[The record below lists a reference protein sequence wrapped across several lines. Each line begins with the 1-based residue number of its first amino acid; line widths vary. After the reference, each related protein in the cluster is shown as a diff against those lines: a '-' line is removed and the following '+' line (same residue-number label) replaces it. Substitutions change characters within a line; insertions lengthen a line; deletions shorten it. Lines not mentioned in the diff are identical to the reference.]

1 MVIVSTTLQ
10 ELEKGAGVAVTGGG
24 SLLPMRDLIR
34 LAANAFHYLYVYDRH
49 TEQSLYLGR
58 TKRLA
63 NAAQRLVL
71 HGKERGCTRPGCS
84 VPGYWAQVHHATAD
98 WKDDGQTNIDNLTF
112 ACGPDHRM
120 LDKTQWRTRKNAK
133 NQTEW
138 LPPPDLDTG
147 QHRTNGYHHPERY
160 LPPEDQDDEP

>member
-1 MVIVSTTLQ
+1 MIFALGFLVWLHMVGSDSL
-10 ELEKGAGVAVTGGG
+10 GHGAFGNAGVGNA
-24 SLLPMRDLIR
+24 LLLMASGALTVLPL
-34 LAANAFHYLYVYDRH
+34 LLFA
-49 TEQSLYLGR
+49 T
-58 TKRLA
+58 
-63 NAAQRLVL
+63 AAQRIVL
-71 HGKERGCTRPGCS
+71 HAKERGCTRPGCS
-84 VPGYWAQVHHATAD
+84 APGYRAQVHHAVAD
-98 WKDDGQTNIDNLTF
+98 WKDDGQTDIDELTF

-160 LPPEDQDDEP
+160 LLPEDDEGP